1 MPFRNLPGVT
11 QCRFK
16 RGAYLIRA
24 GEQVDYVYYL
34 LQGTVYREM
43 VSASG
48 RISILSSKAS
58 GSIVQSLVGI
68 LVIFRR
74 EGSHIS
80 RNDFIAHSTCI
91 CYRIPVQVCM
101 NYLRQHPDLMEEVAY
116 TAMDEYN
123 KLMLLFQAKEEGCVA
138 SRLCGLLLERSKP
151 TEAGLLVSRKLTN
164 VEMAKFLS
172 VHKVT
177 VARILRALK
186 EEQLILRTADGLLL
200 LEPEKLR
207 QYAENQVELKYK

>member
-16 RGAYLIRA
+16 RGDYLIRA
-24 GEQVDYVYYL
+24 GESVDYVYYL
-34 LQGTVYREM
+34 IQGTVYRELI
-43 VSASG
+43 SPSG
-48 RISILSSKAS
+48 KISILSSKAS
-58 GSIVQSLVGI
+58 GNIVQSLVGI
-68 LVIFRR
+68 LVTFRR
-74 EGSHIS
+74 DGNGIS

-101 NYLRQHPDLMEEVAY
+101 NYLRQRPDLMEEVVY

-123 KLMLLFQAKEEGCVA
+123 KLLLLFQAKEEGCVA
-138 SRLCGLLLERSKP
+138 SRLCSLLLERAKP

-186 EEQLILRTADGLLL
+186 EERLIMRTADGLLL

-207 QYAENQVELKYK
+207 QYAENQIELKYK